1 MAKKGAVS
9 KTRAVLDYIKA
20 HPGVGNKEIA
30 EALTK
35 AGIKINAGHVS
46 TIKTQSK
53 KRRGARR
60 KAVTAVVAKT
70 GVGIPEIKAGLALLK
85 VCGSVSAAKEA
96 LAAAE
101 EIKKAV

>member
-35 AGIKINAGHVS
+35 EGITINAGHVS

-53 KRRGARR
+53 KRRRAKR
-60 KAVTAVVAKT
+60 KVVKAVVAKT
-70 GVGIPEIKAGLALLK
+70 GIGIPEIKAGLALLK
-85 VCGSVSAAKEA
+85 VCGTVSAAKEA
-96 LAAAE
+96 LVAAE